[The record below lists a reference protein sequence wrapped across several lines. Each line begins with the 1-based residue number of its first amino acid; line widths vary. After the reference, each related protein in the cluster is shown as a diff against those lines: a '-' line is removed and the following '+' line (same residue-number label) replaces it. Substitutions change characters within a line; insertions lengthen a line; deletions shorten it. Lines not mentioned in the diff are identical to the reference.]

1 MTAAVSMNATWT
13 TTTTGKSCA
22 QSAMCCAA
30 HVGTVHAIGFH
41 PFMLRLLETSEGSWL
56 RICRSASSPPGASQS
71 QAGPAYQIMQ
81 DRAGKQPGEPERG
94 VEMIISDRKHVQF
107 RGVTCTRQFDYYATP
122 AGCVKCRV
130 TFIPVARNLRHLR
143 GHSTCQLLNL
153 ALIDSVQA
161 ALMFLGLQLDDAPA
175 AGLFTALASA
185 PLAADAD
192 ATLVADYL
200 NA

>member
-1 MTAAVSMNATWT
+1 MIITNKTRV
-13 TTTTGKSCA
+13 
-22 QSAMCCAA
+22 
-30 HVGTVHAIGFH
+30 VF
-41 PFMLRLLETSEGSWL
+41 
-56 RICRSASSPPGASQS
+56 
-71 QAGPAYQIMQ
+71 
-81 DRAGKQPGEPERG
+81 RG
-94 VEMIISDRKHVQF
+94 VE
-107 RGVTCTRQFDYYATP
+107 CTRQFDYYATP
-122 AGCVKCRV
+122 AGCAKCRV
-130 TFIPVARNLRHLR
+130 TFIPTARNLRHLR

-192 ATLVADYL
+192 ATCIADWL